1 MAFGYR
7 KNPTSKTQKSE
18 GYFSKYDDYL
28 AAGAKPSFRLF
39 SSSAQEDAEFDKLLP
54 RQSQR
59 CGSVHGTS
67 QYPLQLYQYERW
79 VRKQTNSLWGFYDRI
94 LDVSISLTLDVLS

>member
-1 MAFGYR
+1 MITLRQVQNHHF
-7 KNPTSKTQKSE
+7 TF
-18 GYFSKYDDYL
+18 FSY
-28 AAGAKPSFRLF
+28 
-39 SSSAQEDAEFDKLLP
+39 SAQEDAEFDKLLP

-79 VRKQTNSLWGFYDRI
+79 VRKQPYETLSFMTGF
-94 LDVSISLTLDVLS
+94 